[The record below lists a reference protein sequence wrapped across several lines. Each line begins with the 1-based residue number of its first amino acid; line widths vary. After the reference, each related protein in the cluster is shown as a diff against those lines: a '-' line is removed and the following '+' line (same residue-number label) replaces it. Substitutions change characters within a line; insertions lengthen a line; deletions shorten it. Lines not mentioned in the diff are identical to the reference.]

1 MQPHK
6 MTPCQQAIYESTMN
20 SFVSADPV
28 ITIINSYPG
37 AGLSTLM
44 ENILT
49 SHGKCIL
56 NLAARPALTGMNL
69 LETFYYELGLGAE
82 GIYHGAPIPSYVKE
96 LVSIQSISVIAIG
109 DLDDFAL
116 TGSMKKTA
124 VSHLSKMAT
133 GLPGISFLMSQS
145 PLRGKAECVVHQR
158 EITGSQNRSESVL
171 QSFKSKQQYMDY
183 FEGFVQTIGLHA
195 VTTSVLSDLYARTEG
210 NLASTILNL
219 CHPLLRAQW
228 FVEPSKDE

>member
-1 MQPHK
+1 MQKHK
-6 MTPCQQAIYESTMN
+6 MTRCQQAVYETIMN

-28 ITIINSYPG
+28 ITIVNAYPG

-44 ENILT
+44 ENILRAH
-49 SHGKCIL
+49 SKCIL

-82 GIYHGAPIPSYVKE
+82 GIYHGAPIPSYVTE
-96 LVSIQSISVIAIG
+96 LVSIQSISVIAID

-116 TGSMKKTA
+116 TVSMKKTT
-124 VSHLSKMAT
+124 VSHLSKMAVA
-133 GLPGISFLMSQS
+133 LPSISFLMSQS
-145 PLRGKAECVVHQR
+145 PLRGKAECVIHQR
-158 EITGSQNRSESVL
+158 EITGSQNRTESIL
-171 QSFKSKQQYMDY
+171 QSFECKQQYMDY
-183 FEGFVQTIGLHA
+183 FEDFVEDTGLSA
-195 VTTSVLSDLYARTEG
+195 VTNSVLSDLYARTEG

-228 FVEPSKDE
+228 FVGSSKDE